1 MIRQRI
7 THSLE
12 NCLNRLDK
20 GESLQEVLETYPAQ
34 ADRLKKLLGLA
45 MVSRALPKPV
55 PSKAAERVGKNYLLE
70 SMHILQYANAFRKMD
85 PHPVSRQGRE
95 SWLSRTL
102 SPISVKILQLK
113 PVYRLAMI
121 GLVLILA
128 GSFFTINASASSL
141 PGDTLYDLK
150 LGLEQVQMFFTFDD
164 EAKQELALTFE
175 RERLFEVK
183 ALLAEGR
190 SEYVDFSVIV
200 DKANKSNRII
210 SGIAVQVD
218 PEINLDDNLEE
229 GTKVEV
235 AAVTQED
242 GTLLALKVS
251 DATDGFDLGMIDTA
265 EDDLDDE
272 KDKDKEEKEEDKEE
286 KEEDKDK
293 DKEDKDKDKE
303 DKDKDKEDKDKDKDK

>member
-1 MIRQRI
+1 MIRDWI

-12 NCLNRLDK
+12 DCLNRLDK
-20 GESLQEVLETYPAQ
+20 GESLQEVLKTYPAQ
-34 ADRLKKLLGLA
+34 AGRLEKLLGLA

-85 PHPVSRQGRE
+85 PQPASRPGRE
-95 SWLSRTL
+95 SWWRRTL
-102 SPISVKILQLK
+102 SPISVKMLRLK

-121 GLVLILA
+121 GLVMILV
-128 GSFFTINASASSL
+128 GSFFTINSSASSL

-150 LGLEQVQMFFTFDD
+150 IGLEQVHMLFTFNE

-175 RERLFEVK
+175 KERLFEVK

-190 SEYVDFSVIV
+190 SEYVDFSGIV

-210 SGIAVQVD
+210 SGIDVQVD
-218 PEINLDDNLEE
+218 PETNLDENLEE

-235 AAVTQED
+235 GAKTQED
-242 GTLLALKVS
+242 GTLLALKVNE
-251 DATDGFDLGMIDTA
+251 ATSGFDLDMVGAAD
-265 EDDLDDE
+265 DDLDE
-272 KDKDKEEKEEDKEE
+272 
-286 KEEDKDK
+286 
-293 DKEDKDKDKE
+293 
-303 DKDKDKEDKDKDKDK
+303 

>member
-1 MIRQRI
+1 MIRDWI

-12 NCLNRLDK
+12 DCLNRLDK
-20 GESLQEVLETYPAQ
+20 GESLQEVLKTYPAQ
-34 ADRLKKLLGLA
+34 AGRLEKLLGLA

-85 PHPVSRQGRE
+85 PQPASRPGRE
-95 SWLSRTL
+95 SWWRRTL
-102 SPISVKILQLK
+102 SPISVKMLRLK

-121 GLVLILA
+121 GLVMILV
-128 GSFFTINASASSL
+128 GSFFTINSSASSL

-150 LGLEQVQMFFTFDD
+150 IGLEQVHMLFTFNE

-175 RERLFEVK
+175 KERLFEVK

-190 SEYVDFSVIV
+190 SEYVDFSGIV

-210 SGIAVQVD
+210 SGIDVQVD
-218 PEINLDDNLEE
+218 PETNLDENLEE

-235 AAVTQED
+235 GAKTQED
-242 GTLLALKVS
+242 GTLLALKVNE
-251 DATDGFDLGMIDTA
+251 ATSGFDLDMVGAAD
-265 EDDLDDE
+265 DDLD
-272 KDKDKEEKEEDKEE
+272 EEK
-286 KEEDKDK
+286 
-293 DKEDKDKDKE
+293 
-303 DKDKDKEDKDKDKDK
+303 DKDKDKDKEKDKDKDKDKDK